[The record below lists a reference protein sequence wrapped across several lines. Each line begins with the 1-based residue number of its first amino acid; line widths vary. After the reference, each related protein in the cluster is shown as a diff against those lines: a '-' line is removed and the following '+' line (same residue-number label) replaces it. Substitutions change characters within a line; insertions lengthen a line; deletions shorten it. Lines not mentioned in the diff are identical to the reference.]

1 MQQGDYKKAIAH
13 FENSKENSFSLYKLG
28 QIYLDKETPIYDF
41 NKGMSFMFQ
50 SAQMDNSFAEM
61 YIGIMNLKGENVKRD
76 IKTARLW
83 LGKSAEH
90 RNEIASE
97 ILENMDNY
105 SQKDIKIFAIR
116 KSFIVSMSIQALRKS
131 MKNEVERQKNIQEHE
146 RMITKNSDEI
156 D

>member
-1 MQQGDYKKAIAH
+1 
-13 FENSKENSFSLYKLG
+13 
-28 QIYLDKETPIYDF
+28 
-41 NKGMSFMFQ
+41 
-50 SAQMDNSFAEM
+50 
-61 YIGIMNLKGENVKRD
+61 MNLKGENLKRD

-90 RNEIASE
+90 RKQIASE

-156 D
+156 DQGSDMTPNQFLYNFQKSNTFLLTI